1 MRRSRMVKKYSIAE
15 AKENFSDVVHEAEE
29 GTQVE
34 LTRRGKPVA
43 VLMGAEDFERMSR
56 RTPDFWEAYEQF
68 RREHN
73 LEESNIDPDE
83 VFGDVRDPSPG
94 RDFHW

>member
-1 MRRSRMVKKYSIAE
+1 MVKKYSIAE
-15 AKENFSDVVHEAEE
+15 ARDNFTSVVHEAEK

-43 VLMGAEDFERMSR
+43 VLIGTGEFERMAKKA
-56 RTPDFWEAYEQF
+56 PDFWEAYEKF

-73 LEESNIDPDE
+73 LVEADIDPDE
-83 VFGDVRDPSPG
+83 VFGDLRDPSPG
-94 RDFHW
+94 RDFNW